1 MTAPGAREP
10 LVAVLYSVPLLYE
23 AISSSLDEI
32 AEVHGFPARR
42 GDPVGLLRALAPDA
56 VVVDDPAE
64 AEAVS
69 GWAEEQ
75 DVPLVHVRL
84 VERKLRLLR
93 HGEWQESIGA
103 SADAIRNVIAGSL
116 YARDPVRS

>member
-32 AEVHGFPARR
+32 AEVRGFPAHR
-42 GDPVGLLRALAPDA
+42 GDPVGLLRALTPAA
-56 VVVDDPAE
+56 VVVDDPVE

-69 GWAEEQ
+69 VWAEEQ

-84 VERKLRLLR
+84 LERKLRLLR

-116 YARDPVRS
+116 YARDPVRP

>member
-10 LVAVLYSVPLLYE
+10 LVAVLYSVPLLFE

-32 AEVHGFPARR
+32 AEVHGFPAHR
-42 GDPVGLLRALAPDA
+42 GDPVGLLRAVAPDA
-56 VVVDDPAE
+56 VVVDDPVE

-84 VERKLRLLR
+84 LERKLRLLR

-116 YARDPVRS
+116 YARDPVRP